1 MLTIILVSMPGRSVI
16 SFLRSV
22 LILAVFLKL
31 LELICVCGTNKL
43 PVHIEDLSL
52 WVHQKL
58 TIIALNL
65 NSSHDHVV
73 LHVDAHLLC
82 LCVGVG
88 CALWLS
94 AVWLGWVFIIL

>member
-1 MLTIILVSMPGRSVI
+1 MSGRSVI
-16 SFLRSV
+16 YFLRTV

-31 LELICVCGTNKL
+31 LELICVCGTDKL
-43 PVHIEDLSL
+43 PIHIEDLSL
-52 WVHQKL
+52 RVHQKL

-82 LCVGVG
+82 LSVSIG

-94 AVWLGWVFIIL
+94 AVWLC